1 MLVKYKLNGKVW
13 LWVNVP
19 KTATTSTMKAI
30 FPDKPY
36 NSQEHY
42 TYRELINRYQDKY
55 DVFTMVRHPI
65 DRFMSGLNHIFSVC
79 ECKQCKFDLTVP
91 PKTEEVIAFL
101 GDMLKLKSKQ
111 NNFFDTVYKNSTNK
125 LYLEVIRSIQKH
137 FNRNIRIGDVNIN
150 CVRWPLIIPQHY
162 ILNGLQR
169 GRIFRYEN
177 LDVFF
182 KFVTYELG
190 YQIPVE
196 KYRNYDNKLVN
207 VDFNNSTLRHMI
219 YELHKDDFINYD
231 YSL

>member
-1 MLVKYKLNGKVW
+1 MFVL
-13 LWVNVP
+13 
-19 KTATTSTMKAI
+19 
-30 FPDKPY
+30 
-36 NSQEHY
+36 
-42 TYRELINRYQDKY
+42 
-55 DVFTMVRHPI
+55 
-65 DRFMSGLNHIFSVC
+65 
-79 ECKQCKFDLTVP
+79 
-91 PKTEEVIAFL
+91 
-101 GDMLKLKSKQ
+101 
-111 NNFFDTVYKNSTNK
+111 
-125 LYLEVIRSIQKH
+125 
-137 FNRNIRIGDVNIN
+137 
-150 CVRWPLIIPQHY
+150 PLIIPQHY